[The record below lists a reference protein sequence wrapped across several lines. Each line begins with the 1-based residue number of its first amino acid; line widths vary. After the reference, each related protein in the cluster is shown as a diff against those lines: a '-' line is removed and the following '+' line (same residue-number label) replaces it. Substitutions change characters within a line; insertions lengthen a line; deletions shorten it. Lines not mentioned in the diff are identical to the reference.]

1 MMSDIRKMLGKLRKE
16 YYHAKAEADHTKTQ
30 KLARENFA
38 WVTEYLFGFLSSH
51 KSKMLARTQLVS
63 DLRTIV
69 HNAAY
74 DIEQMSKKDKKIAAR
89 VNKMLHRLEVRI
101 IGAQDKWTKEE
112 EDRFMHIFPRYP

>member
-1 MMSDIRKMLGKLRKE
+1 MSDIRKMLGKLRKE
-16 YYHAKAEADHTKTQ
+16 YFTAKANSDHTKIQ
-30 KLARENFA
+30 KISRENFS
-38 WVTEYLFGFLSSH
+38 WVTEYLFDFMSAH

-89 VNKMLHRLEVRI
+89 VNKMLYRLEVRI
-101 IGAQDKWTKEE
+101 IGAQDKWSKEH
-112 EDRFMHIFPRYP
+112 EDRFMQIFPRFP

>member
-1 MMSDIRKMLGKLRKE
+1 MSDIRKILGKLKRE
-16 YYHAKAEADHTKTQ
+16 YYLAKANSNYAAVQ

-38 WVTEYLFGFLSSH
+38 WVIEYLFEFMSAH

-74 DIEQMSKKDKKIAAR
+74 EINKMDVKDKRIAKR
-89 VNKMLHRLEVRI
+89 TIKMLHRLEVRI
-101 IGAQDKWTKEE
+101 IGAQDKWSKEE
-112 EDRFMHIFPRYP
+112 EDRFMRIFPRYP